1 MAITRILLATFV
13 SVLVLAAASG
23 WADDYRQPRLLKK
36 SAPQQSSPQK
46 APDPAQLAPVVT
58 ATATLMSAAG
68 KDVGTA
74 ALTQQRSGVRL
85 VLTLN
90 GLPVGEHAFHI
101 HAVGKCEPPFT
112 SAGPHFNPAQ
122 KKHGLRSPEGHH
134 AGDMWNL
141 NVPAGGKL
149 ALVVWNSDVTLDRGK
164 PNSLFHEGGTSLVIH
179 AGKDDHVSDPAGNA
193 GDRIACGVITAPAP
207 KVASPGN

>member
-1 MAITRILLATFV
+1 MAITKILSATFV
-13 SVLVLAAASG
+13 SVVVLAAASV

-36 SAPQQSSPQK
+36 SAPPSPPQRTT
-46 APDPAQLAPVVT
+46 DPAELAPVMA
-58 ATATLMSAAG
+58 ATAALVSATG

-74 ALTQQRSGVRL
+74 TLTQQRSGVRL

-90 GLPVGEHAFHI
+90 GLPPGEHAFHI
-101 HAVGKCEPPFT
+101 HAVGKCEPPFN
-112 SAGPHFNPAQ
+112 SAGAHFNPAQ
-122 KKHGLRSPEGHH
+122 KKHGLRSSEGHH

-164 PNSLFHEGGTSLVIH
+164 LNSLFPEGGTSLVIH
-179 AGKDDHVSDPAGNA
+179 AGKDDHVTDPAGNA
-193 GDRIACGVITAPAP
+193 GDRIACGVITAPP
-207 KVASPGN
+207 PRVASPGN